1 MYEQQENI
9 FYYITVYNENHVMP
23 AMAEDDTIAEGVLK
37 GVYCWR
43 RSESKGE
50 PVQLMSSGSIMQQA
64 IAAAEILEAQGYAA
78 HIWSVTSFTELA
90 REAEA
95 CERHN
100 RLNPLAEQR
109 VPYVQALFEN
119 ESGPIIAVTDYMK
132 ALPNG
137 ISRWMP
143 TGYTTLGTDGFGLS
157 ESRPDLR
164 DHFEIS
170 QRHIV
175 QAALVSMYRQGTLKK
190 AALKKLLATLGIA
203 AEKLDPMAR

>member
-1 MYEQQENI
+1 
-9 FYYITVYNENHVMP
+9 
-23 AMAEDDTIAEGVLK
+23 
-37 GVYCWR
+37 
-43 RSESKGE
+43 
-50 PVQLMSSGSIMQQA
+50 
-64 IAAAEILEAQGYAA
+64 
-78 HIWSVTSFTELA
+78 
-90 REAEA
+90 
-95 CERHN
+95 
-100 RLNPLAEQR
+100 
-109 VPYVQALFEN
+109 
-119 ESGPIIAVTDYMK
+119 MK